1 MTYKLDGRALRPGRP
16 FEVNGYVYNYT
27 WMTQQTDDVR
37 TSLGIVYE
45 VPAPRVDRK
54 FYVNADTPRDLA
66 KTKETLVDEQKHA
79 AGSQLN
85 STDWYVIRKEEEGT
99 AIPANVTTYRQAVRR
114 VCGEREALVNGAAD
128 IPALA
133 ALYRAPT
140 EVYNQETEAFV
151 ANTDP
156 FLPVWPELASE

>member
-45 VPAPRVDRK
+45 VPASRVDSK
-54 FYVNADTPRDLA
+54 FYVNADTPRDLEL
-66 KTKETLVDEQKHA
+66 TKERLVAEQKHA

-133 ALYRAPT
+133 ALYRAPA
-140 EVYNQETEAFV
+140 EVYNKETDALV

>member
-27 WMTQQTDDVR
+27 WMTQQTDDGR

-45 VPAPRVDRK
+45 APAPRVDRK

-66 KTKETLVDEQKHA
+66 ATKEILVAEQKHA
-79 AGSQLN
+79 AGGLLST
-85 STDWYVIRKEEEGT
+85 TDWYVIRKEEEGT

-114 VCGEREALVNGAAD
+114 VSGEREALINGAAD
-128 IPALA
+128 IPTLA
-133 ALYRAPT
+133 ALYRAAA
-140 EVYNQETEAFV
+140 EVYNQETDAFV

>member
-1 MTYKLDGRALRPGRP
+1 MTYKLNGRVLRPGRP

-45 VPAPRVDRK
+45 APPPSVDRK

-66 KTKETLVDEQKHA
+66 VTKEALVKKQKSS
-79 AGSQLN
+79 AGNQL
-85 STDWYVIRKEEEGT
+85 STTDWYVIRKEEEGT
-99 AIPANVTTYRQAVRR
+99 AIPANITTYRQAVRR
-114 VCGEREALVNGAAD
+114 VCGEREALINGAAD
-128 IPALA
+128 IPTLA
-133 ALYRAPT
+133 ALYRAPA
-140 EVYNQETEAFV
+140 EVYNQETDAFV

>member
-1 MTYKLDGRALRPGRP
+1 MTYKLNGLELRPGRS

-45 VPAPRVDRK
+45 APAPRVDRM
-54 FYVNADTPRDLA
+54 FYIDADTPRNLA
-66 KTKETLVDEQKHA
+66 STKELLVTEQKRS
-79 AGSQLN
+79 AGSLLS
-85 STDWYVIRKEEEGT
+85 STDWYVIRKEEEGA

-114 VCGEREALVNGAAD
+114 VCGEREGLINGAAD

-133 ALYRAPT
+133 ALYRAPA
-140 EVYNQETEAFV
+140 EVYNQETNAFV

>member
-1 MTYKLDGRALRPGRP
+1 MTYKLDGRTLRPGRP

-45 VPAPRVDRK
+45 APTPNFDRK
-54 FYVNADTPRDLA
+54 FYIKYGTPRDLA
-66 KTKETLVDEQKHA
+66 ETKEKLIAEQKRA
-79 AGSQLN
+79 AGSQLT

-114 VCGEREALVNGAAD
+114 VCGEREALINGAAD

-133 ALYRAPT
+133 ALYRAPA
-140 EVYNQETEAFV
+140 EVYNQETDAFV

-156 FLPVWPELASE
+156 FLPVWPVLASE